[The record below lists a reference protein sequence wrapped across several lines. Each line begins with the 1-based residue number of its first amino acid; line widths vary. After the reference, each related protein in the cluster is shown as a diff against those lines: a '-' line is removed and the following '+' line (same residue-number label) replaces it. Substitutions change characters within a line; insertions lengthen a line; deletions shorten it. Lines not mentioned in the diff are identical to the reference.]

1 MEVLSVEQIVTVS
14 VMCLWFL
21 FPIGMFLSVWRQQ
34 NDEKRTVIPAKI
46 KRPSTIHVV
55 PQASYTYED
64 EEDDIDDEFNY
75 QDIDPAKIPK
85 KDSGDDTHY
94 TNN

>member
-1 MEVLSVEQIVTVS
+1 MSAEQIITVS

-21 FPIGMFLSVWRQQ
+21 FPIGMFVSVWRQQ
-34 NDEKRTVIPAKI
+34 NDEKRTFHPTKA

-55 PQASYTYED
+55 PQASYVYED
-64 EEDDIDDEFNY
+64 SEDDINDEVHQ
-75 QDIDPAKIPK
+75 QDYDYTKVPK
-85 KDSGDDTHY
+85 RDSDRDTHC